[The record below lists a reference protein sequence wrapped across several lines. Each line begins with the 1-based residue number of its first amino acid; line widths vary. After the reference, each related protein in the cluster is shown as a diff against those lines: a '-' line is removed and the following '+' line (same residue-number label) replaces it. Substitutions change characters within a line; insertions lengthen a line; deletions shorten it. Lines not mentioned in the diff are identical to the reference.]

1 MTVASVAFAV
11 TLLLIPLVKRAA
23 HHFRLLDVPD
33 GRRKL
38 HSRVTPLGGGLAIL
52 GGLLVALMTALVLD
66 TPFRAA
72 ILRSG
77 AANAGTLV
85 GACLLVAVGL
95 MDDRFTLRGRQKL
108 AGQVLAGLCLVS
120 CGLTIRSVQ
129 FFAWNLDLGL
139 LSVPIT
145 LFWFVGAINAFN
157 LLDGIDGLASSV
169 GLILSLAMAV
179 MAWYLGHHVE
189 ALIALALAGS
199 LLAFLFFNFP
209 PASIFLGDAGSM
221 LIGLLLGVLAIRSS
235 LKGPATV
242 ALVAPLAILAIPIL
256 DTGMAILRRRLTGR
270 SIYETDRGHL
280 HHCLMK
286 HGFSGRTTL
295 LWIVSL
301 CVITAAG
308 ALLGVV
314 QQSDALAFGTVVL
327 VVCTLAVTGMFGLSE
342 CQLLGQ
348 RVKNFATSLISRP
361 GAWSA
366 QSIPRGTQL
375 HGDQEWDELWQ
386 MLVDYAQRFDLTSVW
401 LNVNVPA
408 VHEEYHAHW
417 QRRGGDEWQLWQ
429 IQVPL
434 VHQGVTIGKLG
445 LAGRAGADSQFAWMS
460 ELIEGLTPFQALLT
474 DLVDQ
479 LLATP
484 EQPAELPGE
493 APSPQPTSPVSVAAS

>member
-1 MTVASVAFAV
+1 
-11 TLLLIPLVKRAA
+11 
-23 HHFRLLDVPD
+23 
-33 GRRKL
+33 
-38 HSRVTPLGGGLAIL
+38 
-52 GGLLVALMTALVLD
+52 
-66 TPFRAA
+66 
-72 ILRSG
+72 
-77 AANAGTLV
+77 
-85 GACLLVAVGL
+85 
-95 MDDRFTLRGRQKL
+95 
-108 AGQVLAGLCLVS
+108 
-120 CGLTIRSVQ
+120 
-129 FFAWNLDLGL
+129 
-139 LSVPIT
+139 VPIT

-169 GLILSLAMAV
+169 GLILSLALAA
-179 MAWYLGHHVE
+179 MAWYLGHHAE

-199 LLAFLFFNFP
+199 LLAFLIFNFP

-221 LIGLLLGVLAIRSS
+221 LIGLLLGILAIRSS

-242 ALVAPLAILAIPIL
+242 ALAAPVAILAIPIL

-280 HHCLMK
+280 HHCLMQR
-286 HGFSGRTTL
+286 GFSGRTTL

-314 QQSDALAFGTVVL
+314 QQSDALAVGTVVL

-348 RVKNFATSLISRP
+348 RMKNFSTSLVSRP
-361 GAWSA
+361 GTWPP
-366 QSIPRGTQL
+366 QFIPRGTQL

-386 MLVDYAQRFDLTSVW
+386 MLVEYAERFDLTSVW

-417 QRRGGDEWQLWQ
+417 QRKGADEWQMWQ
-429 IQVPL
+429 VQIPL
-434 VHQGVTIGKLG
+434 IHQGVTIGKLG
-445 LAGRAGADSQFAWMS
+445 LAGRGVSDAQLSWMS
-460 ELIEGLTPFQALLT
+460 ELIDGLNPFQTLLR
-474 DLVDQ
+474 DLLDQ

-484 EQPAELPGE
+484 EQSAELPGE
-493 APSPQPTSPVSVAAS
+493 APSAQPTSPASAAAS